1 MRETRVQ
8 SLSPED
14 PLEKE
19 MATHSSTLAWRI
31 PWMRSLVAT
40 VHGGRKESDTTEQLH
55 FPTFPPSLSSFFPS
69 FLLSVLLSSLF
80 LPFLFRT
87 YSNLLISN
95 VKKFGKITTIVT
107 SQEYF
112 KLSNE
117 WLWNISLLAVEP
129 GFPCLNF
136 LWPRTQSWGW
146 EQAKGLFKN
155 CSKIDLQCCVNFCYT
170 TKWLN
175 CSYTYIPSLMALSP
189 PPASHPSESSQS
201 TELSSLCYIQQLPT
215 S

>member
-1 MRETRVQ
+1 MGVGKSQTR
-8 SLSPED
+8 LSNFTFLP
-14 PLEKE
+14 
-19 MATHSSTLAWRI
+19 
-31 PWMRSLVAT
+31 
-40 VHGGRKESDTTEQLH
+40 
-55 FPTFPPSLSSFFPS
+55 FPPPCLLSFLPSFSLSFFPLS
-69 FLLSVLLSSLF
+69 FF
-80 LPFLFRT
+80 LYLFRT

-95 VKKFGKITTIVT
+95 VKKSGKITTIVT

-117 WLWNISLLAVEP
+117 WLWNISLPAVEP